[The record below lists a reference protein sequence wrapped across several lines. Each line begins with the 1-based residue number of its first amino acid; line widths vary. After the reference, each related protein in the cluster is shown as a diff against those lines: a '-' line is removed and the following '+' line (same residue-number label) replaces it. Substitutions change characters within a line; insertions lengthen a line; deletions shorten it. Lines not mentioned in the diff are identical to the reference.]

1 MAITVKFQGLG
12 AARDSILQVPEKL
25 EKSVIRQMAQIAFDA
40 AYRDAN
46 SHSKSGKLTQS
57 LFNRAIPNG
66 REVGH
71 DPTIAPHALFVHFG
85 TRPHKIRPKD
95 KKALRWVGAGG
106 RFSFA
111 KEVNHP
117 GYRGDAYLNRAADD
131 AIRRFSSIVDNAI
144 KEAQ

>member
-1 MAITVKFQGLG
+1 MAITVKVLG
-12 AARDSILQVPEKL
+12 VEAVKSDLLQLPPAL

-95 KKALRWVGAGG
+95 KKALRWAGPNG
-106 RFSFA
+106 FIFA
-111 KEVNHP
+111 REVNHP
-117 GYRGDAYLNRAADD
+117 GYRGDPYLNRAADD
-131 AIRRFSSIVDNAI
+131 AIRRFSFIVDNAI

>member
-1 MAITVKFQGLG
+1 MAITVKVLG
-12 AARDSILQVPEKL
+12 VEAVKSELLQLPPAL

-71 DPTIAPHALFVHFG
+71 DPTVAPHALFVHFG

-95 KKALRWVGAGG
+95 KKALRWAGPNG
-106 RFSFA
+106 FIFA
-111 KEVNHP
+111 REVNHP
-117 GYRGDAYLNRAADD
+117 GYRGDPYLNRAADD

>member
-1 MAITVKFQGLG
+1 MAITVKVLG
-12 AARDSILQVPEKL
+12 VEAVKSELLQLPPAL

-46 SHSKSGKLTQS
+46 RHSKSGKLTQS

-71 DPTIAPHALFVHFG
+71 DPTVAPHALFVHFG

-95 KKALRWVGAGG
+95 KKALRWAGPNG
-106 RFSFA
+106 FIFA
-111 KEVNHP
+111 REVNHP
-117 GYRGDAYLNRAADD
+117 GYRGDPYLNRAADD

>member
-1 MAITVKFQGLG
+1 MAITVKVLG
-12 AARDSILQVPEKL
+12 VETVKSDLLQLPPAL

-71 DPTIAPHALFVHFG
+71 DPTVAPHALFVHFG

-95 KKALRWVGAGG
+95 KKALRWAGPNG
-106 RFSFA
+106 FIFA
-111 KEVNHP
+111 REVNHP
-117 GYRGDAYLNRAADD
+117 GYRGDPYLNRAADD